1 MTVHIGI
8 LANLPPKTRTV
19 VLIGSRTSDHLRELI
34 RIAEFKGR
42 AAYRI
47 ETASE
52 LQPRW
57 FAGQEEI
64 GIVLGAAELEPV
76 VKAVLNRLNELD
88 AMRPQVPMPKG
99 PMPTSMKQARQSMKG
114 R

>member
-1 MTVHIGI
+1 MHIHQGI
-8 LANLPPKTRTV
+8 FSSLLPQVQIV
-19 VLIGSRTSDHLRELI
+19 VMIGSRASDHLRELA

-57 FAGQEEI
+57 FSGIEEV
-64 GIVLGAAELEPV
+64 GIVVGATDLEPV
-76 VKAVLNRLNELD
+76 VTAVVNRLKQFSAAQD
-88 AMRPQVPMPKG
+88 KG
-99 PMPTSMKQARQSMKG
+99 MLEGLAQ
-114 R
+114 

>member
-1 MTVHIGI
+1 MTIHIGN
-8 LANLPPKTRTV
+8 LADLPPQARTV

-57 FAGQEEI
+57 FAGVEEV
-64 GIVLGAAELEPV
+64 GVVVGATNLDKVLR
-76 VKAVLNRLNELD
+76 AVMDRLNIF
-88 AMRPQVPMPKG
+88 AAA
-99 PMPTSMKQARQSMKG
+99 QARDMLEGVAQ
-114 R
+114 

>member
-1 MTVHIGI
+1 MHIHQGI
-8 LANLPPKTRTV
+8 LSDLLPQVQIV
-19 VLIGSRTSDHLRELI
+19 VMIGSRASDHLRELA

-57 FAGQEEI
+57 FSGVEEV
-64 GIVLGAAELEPV
+64 GIIVGATDLEPIV
-76 VKAVLNRLNELD
+76 RAVRDRLAEFSAAQDQGMLEGV
-88 AMRPQVPMPKG
+88 AL
-99 PMPTSMKQARQSMKG
+99 
-114 R
+114 

>member
-1 MTVHIGI
+1 MHIHQGI
-8 LANLPPKTRTV
+8 LSDLLPQVQIV
-19 VLIGSRTSDHLRELI
+19 VMIGSRASDHLRELA

-57 FAGQEEI
+57 FSGVKEV
-64 GIVLGAAELEPV
+64 GIIVGASDLEPV
-76 VKAVLNRLNELD
+76 VREVKNRLEQFSAAQD
-88 AMRPQVPMPKG
+88 KG
-99 PMPTSMKQARQSMKG
+99 MLEGLAQ
-114 R
+114 